1 MVQAVLFDLDGTLV
15 DSERQYGEA
24 LARALRTGAGL
35 DIDQADRDFVIG
47 HSWVA
52 IHAHLAA
59 KYPEFTWP
67 RDELIAATAAAGRA
81 LFAEHGAHELPGACA
96 AVARFADKKRAL
108 VTGSSRV
115 EAGHMLD
122 LLGVAACFPVRFCA
136 EDVPRSKPA
145 PDGYLMACERL
156 GVEPRHAVV
165 VEDSAAGVAA
175 GRAAGCI
182 VIAVRAGNFANHD
195 QSAAHR
201 IIDSLEELTTELV
214 GEVAALASSGYGDA
228 PA

>member
-1 MVQAVLFDLDGTLV
+1 MVHAVLFDLDGTLV

-24 LARALRTGAGL
+24 LARALRAGAGL
-35 DIDQADRDFVIG
+35 EITQEDRDFVIG

-52 IHAHLAA
+52 IHAHLAER
-59 KYPEFTWP
+59 YPGFTWP
-67 RDELIAATAAAGRA
+67 RDQLIAATAAAGRE
-81 LFAEHGAHELPGACA
+81 LFALEGARELPGACA

-108 VTGSSRV
+108 VTGSSRA
-115 EAGHMLD
+115 EAGHMLE
-122 LLGVAACFPVRFCA
+122 LLGVAECFPVRFCA

-156 GVEPRHAVV
+156 GVAPRHAVV

-182 VIAVRAGNFANHD
+182 VIAVRAGNFAGHD

-201 IIDSLEELTTELV
+201 VIDSLDELTTELV
-214 GEVAALASSGYGDA
+214 GEVAALAAAGYGGGA
-228 PA
+228 E

>member
-1 MVQAVLFDLDGTLV
+1 MVHAVLFDLDGTLV

-24 LARALRTGAGL
+24 LARAMRGGL
-35 DIDQADRDFVIG
+35 GIEIVQADRDYVIG

-52 IHAHLAA
+52 IHAYLVERYAGM
-59 KYPEFTWP
+59 TWT
-67 RDELIAATAAAGRA
+67 RDELIAATAAAGRE
-81 LFAEHGAHELPGACA
+81 LFALEGARELPGACA

-108 VTGSSRV
+108 VTGSSRA
-115 EAGHMLD
+115 EATHMLE
-122 LLGVAACFPVRFCA
+122 LLGVAECFPVRFCA

-156 GVEPRHAVV
+156 GVAPHHAVV

-182 VIAVRAGNFANHD
+182 VIAVRAGNFAGHD

-201 IIDSLEELTTELV
+201 VIDSLEELTTELV
-214 GEVAALASSGYGDA
+214 REVAGVASAGYGGGSA
-228 PA
+228 